1 MTPGRSEKGDHLG
14 EAPGPAQPSPRGRV
28 VVSRCL
34 LGEAVRYDGRDKHQ
48 PALDA
53 LAGCFVVVPFCP
65 ELAAGFGV
73 PRPPMDWVG
82 ARVMD
87 RAAGLDLT
95 APLAAA
101 VARFVA
107 AAGPI
112 DGAILKAGSPSCG
125 VGSARRYDAVD
136 DAAPAGRVDGLFAA
150 ALAALDPAPAR
161 IDEAAL
167 ADRAAVARF
176 AAAVELRRA
185 WRADRAVLI
194 DELTGWAAARGDAAW
209 IAAVRDFTMSAD
221 QGRSV
226 GHIDAM
232 MVRTAIDD
240 APPRLRA
247 AATAAAAVHLTM
259 DSRIAAPRGDRSA
272 PRRETKAGSR

>member
-1 MTPGRSEKGDHLG
+1 MTPRSGEKGDHLG
-14 EAPGPAQPSPRGRV
+14 EAPGSLQPSPRGRV

-53 LAGCFVVVPFCP
+53 LAGCFEVVPFCP
-65 ELAAGFGV
+65 ELAAGLGV
-73 PRPPMDWVG
+73 PRPPIDLVG
-82 ARVMD
+82 AAGAARVVD
-87 RAAGLDLT
+87 RAAGVDVT

-107 AAGPI
+107 GAGPI
-112 DGAILKAGSPSCG
+112 DGAILKANSPSCG
-125 VGSARRYDAVD
+125 VGSARRY
-136 DAAPAGRVDGLFAA
+136 AAIDEPAPVARVDGLFAA
-150 ALAALDPAPAR
+150 ALAELAPAPAR

-167 ADRAAVARF
+167 RDPAAVARF

-185 WRADRAVLI
+185 WRCERAALV
-194 DELTGWAAARGDAAW
+194 DELRAWAAAMGDPVV
-209 IAAVRDFTMSAD
+209 IATVRDFTVSAD
-221 QGRSV
+221 QRRSV

-232 MVRTAIDD
+232 MVRTALED

-247 AATAAAAVHLTM
+247 AATVAAAVHL
-259 DSRIAAPRGDRSA
+259 
-272 PRRETKAGSR
+272 EKKAGFQ